1 MNAFAGFCLCTLIT
15 FAVTLS
21 ISVTLTLTA
30 NIHGGPRFFVKEFY
44 VPALD
49 LSQSPTTSNNN
60 NKNTFTN
67 NTIITNPCLFFD
79 LAFVNIDDEHSV
91 RYGDVNLTFS
101 YGGRNNNAVANY
113 VVRSFDQGWWE
124 VDYRREVVESR
135 GVPWED
141 AVKAV
146 SNGSTVVF
154 RVDLAARPKFWEGM
168 WYSKKK
174 RVRIGA
180 DVEVDG
186 TGLKVKKKDIRLNSA
201 AFQRGVGIYV
211 LFLSLL
217 VAWKCLFF

>member
-1 MNAFAGFCLCTLIT
+1 MNTFTGFFLCTLL
-15 FAVTLS
+15 TLAIIS
-21 ISVTLTLTA
+21 IPITLTLTT
-30 NIHGGPRFFVKEFY
+30 NVHRGPRFYVKEFY

-49 LSQSPTTSNNN
+49 LSQLPTTSNNN
-60 NKNTFTN
+60 NNNKNNSIN
-67 NTIITNPCLFFD
+67 NSIITNPCLFFD
-79 LAFVNIDDEHSV
+79 LAFFNIEDEHSV

-101 YGGRNNNAVANY
+101 YGSRNNTVANY
-113 VVRSFDQGWWE
+113 VVGSFDQGWLE
-124 VDYRREVVESR
+124 VDYRREVVESH

-154 RVDLAARPKFWEGM
+154 RVDLAARPKFWEGW

-174 RVRIGA
+174 GVRIGA

-201 AFQRGVGIYV
+201 ASQRGVGIYV

-217 VAWKCLFF
+217 VAWECLFF

>member
-1 MNAFAGFCLCTLIT
+1 VI
-15 FAVTLS
+15 S
-21 ISVTLTLTA
+21 IYAALTLEV
-30 NIHGGPRFFVKEFY
+30 NLHQGPRFYIKEFY

-49 LSQSPTTSNNN
+49 LISQSPITTSNNN
-60 NKNTFTN
+60 NN
-67 NTIITNPCLFFD
+67 NTLPINPCLFFD
-79 LAFVNIDDEHSV
+79 FAFVNIENEHIV
-91 RYGDVNLTFS
+91 RYGDANLTFS
-101 YGGRNNNAVANY
+101 YGRNNAVANY
-113 VVRSFDQGWWE
+113 VVRSFDQGSWE

-154 RVDLAARPKFWEGM
+154 RVDLAVPPKFWEGM

-174 RVRIGA
+174 GVRIGA

-186 TGLKVKKKDIRLNSA
+186 TGLKVKRNDIRLNSA
-201 AFQRGVGIYV
+201 ASHRRVGIHV

-217 VAWKCLFF
+217 VAWKCLCF